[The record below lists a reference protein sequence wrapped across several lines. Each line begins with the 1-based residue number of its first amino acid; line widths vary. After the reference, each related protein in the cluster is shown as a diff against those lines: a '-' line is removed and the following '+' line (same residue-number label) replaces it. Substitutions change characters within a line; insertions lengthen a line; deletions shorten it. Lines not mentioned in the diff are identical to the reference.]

1 MWHFTNGERSFLHER
16 FKHKLTFDTRT
27 KDTIIQTYLSCVE
40 DNLLDI
46 EIPSRRFNTPSKNE
60 GNSMYNLTN
69 HKTIIINSTDKVAM
83 VILWDREDFLKEAS
97 KKLGDK
103 EVYLEILNNP
113 SALFST
119 SLKKKKRKR
128 GDLYEDAFFARF
140 YLLSRI
146 HKRLFDVLD
155 FLICFSHRKF
165 FLLFIISM
173 TYKVLQNLKAL

>member
-1 MWHFTNGERSFLHER
+1 MWHFTNDERSFLHER

-46 EIPSRRFNTPSKNE
+46 EIPSRRFNSPSKNE

-83 VILWDREDFLKEAS
+83 VILWDRDDFLKEAS

-128 GDLYEDAFFARF
+128 GDYTKMPFLQDFTYYLVSTNGYLMFLGERWFLNMFFTSKI
-140 YLLSRI
+140 LPPIHNLSD
-146 HKRLFDVLD
+146 L
-155 FLICFSHRKF
+155 
-165 FLLFIISM
+165 
-173 TYKVLQNLKAL
+173 